1 MSTREQAVQI
11 FNQLTED
18 QLRGFIL
25 MFHDLVSV
33 PVIPKEEPDAWDREM
48 IADSKKENTESMKLD
63 DFVKELGLQPDD

>member
-11 FNQLTED
+11 LNQLTEE

-33 PVIPKEEPDAWDREM
+33 PVISEKEPDAWDREM
-48 IADSKKENTESMKLD
+48 IADSKKENAESMKLD

>member
-11 FNQLTED
+11 LNQLTEE
-18 QLRGFIL
+18 QL
-25 MFHDLVSV
+25 
-33 PVIPKEEPDAWDREM
+33 IPEEEPDAWDREM

>member
-11 FNQLTED
+11 LNQLTEE

-33 PVIPKEEPDAWDREM
+33 PVIPEEEPDGLEA
-48 IADSKKENTESMKLD
+48 SMKLD